1 MIFDPRY
8 DGENFMNI
16 LDYPIRKDA
25 IRKLPEYG
33 KKDKWCSCS
42 FSSGSSGAAGNSF
55 QGSFYLVFTSIHEV
69 MIHNAATAKPE
80 DLRRV
85 LEDTVRDTTPEE
97 DFLTL
102 NIYFY
107 DRDTGQFSLCQT
119 QEAEEV

>member
-1 MIFDPRY
+1 
-8 DGENFMNI
+8 
-16 LDYPIRKDA
+16 
-25 IRKLPEYG
+25 
-33 KKDKWCSCS
+33 
-42 FSSGSSGAAGNSF
+42 
-55 QGSFYLVFTSIHEV
+55 

>member
-1 MIFDPRY
+1 MT
-8 DGENFMNI
+8 GVQTCA
-16 LDYPIRKDA
+16 LPI
-25 IRKLPEYG
+25 
-33 KKDKWCSCS
+33 
-42 FSSGSSGAAGNSF
+42 F

>member
-1 MIFDPRY
+1 MQLAVF
-8 DGENFMNI
+8 
-16 LDYPIRKDA
+16 
-25 IRKLPEYG
+25 LPGVAERL
-33 KKDKWCSCS
+33 
-42 FSSGSSGAAGNSF
+42 ANLF

-119 QEAEEV
+119 QEQKKSDILERQGKCTGSDEKITQGKSMHILS